1 MRLILR
7 IFKILLIVIV
17 SALLLVSG
25 AAVVLYFTSDT
36 SVPEMNLPEVMPQV
50 KDSAGV
56 KYFGKSY
63 LVKGE
68 GDLWELHM
76 KGDAAE
82 RGLAF
87 GQLCKGLMYE
97 QESAFVNQIKKII
110 PQEKYLNFLKYLTII
125 YNRDLRSNIP
135 EEYLEEIYAASLGCS
150 SEFSYIGDAYDRQL
164 NYHAAHDLGHAMQE
178 YMLVGCSSFAVW
190 DSMSADS
197 SLLVARNFDFWVGDD
212 FARNKLVTF
221 CYPDSGYRFASIG
234 WAGMSGVLSGMNE
247 HGLTVTLNAA
257 KSVPPGASKTPISI
271 IAREILQY
279 ASNIEEAYTIA
290 GRMDAFVS
298 ESILIGSARDGKA
311 AIIEKS
317 PESTVLYSPEG
328 EKIIS
333 TNHFQSAEFLTDRDN
348 REAVAAIEGSHSLY
362 RYKRIEG
369 MLEAKRK
376 LSAVDAAAIL
386 REYRGE
392 ENAEIGLGNEMSV
405 NQFIAHH
412 GVLFSPQRGIMW
424 VSTAPWQLGKMVAYD
439 LSLIFGDSAQKQDAR
454 VPQLDIVADSS
465 AISSFASRVMEF
477 RLLAAEI
484 NAAASE
490 KQPVD
495 ESAIQRLAE
504 LNPDYFYT
512 YLLLGDYY
520 ISAGDEL
527 KALTMFEKSLTK
539 ALPSNNQREAIEKR
553 IKRYRK

>member
-1 MRLILR
+1 MKLIIR
-7 IFKILLIVIV
+7 IFNTVLIVLV
-17 SALLLVSG
+17 SLLLLVSG
-25 AAVVLYFTSDT
+25 AAAVLYFTSDT
-36 SVPEMNLPEVMPQV
+36 SVPEVNIPDIIPSVV
-50 KDSAGV
+50 DSAGASH
-56 KYFGKSY
+56 FGNSY

-97 QESAFVNQIKKII
+97 QESAFVTQIKKII
-110 PQEKYLNFLKYLTII
+110 PKEGYLSFLKYLTII
-125 YNRDLRSNIP
+125 YNRDLRENIP
-135 EEYLEEIYAASLGCS
+135 QEYLEEIYAASKGCS

-190 DSMSADS
+190 DTLSADS

-221 CYPDSGYRFASIG
+221 CYPNKGYRFASVG

-247 HGLTVTLNAA
+247 KGLTVTLNAA

-279 ASNIEEAYTIA
+279 AANIEEAYAIA
-290 GRMDAFVS
+290 QKLDAFVS
-298 ESILIGSARDGKA
+298 ESLLIGSAQDGKA

-317 PESTVLYSPEG
+317 PKSTILYSPEG
-328 EKIIS
+328 DKIIS
-333 TNHFQSAEFLTDRDN
+333 TNHYQSPEFFADEDN
-348 REAVAAIEGSHSLY
+348 KNAVDAIEGSHSQY
-362 RYKRIEG
+362 RYRRIEELIASNRRLVPAG
-369 MLEAKRK
+369 
-376 LSAVDAAAIL
+376 AASVL
-386 REYRGE
+386 REHRGIADA
-392 ENAEIGLGNEMSV
+392 NLGLGNEMSL

-412 GVLFSPQRGIMW
+412 GVVFSPAKRVMW

-439 LSLIFGDSAQKQDAR
+439 LNKIFGERGENSAR
-454 VPQLDIVADSS
+454 VPELDIPADSA
-465 AISSFASRVMEF
+465 AISKFAAKVMEY
-477 RLLAAEI
+477 RLLASEIDREVSNRGEVSEQEAE
-484 NAAASE
+484 
-490 KQPVD
+490 
-495 ESAIQRLAE
+495 RLIE

-512 YLLLGDYY
+512 YKLLGDYY
-520 ISAGDEL
+520 ASAGKES
-527 KALTMFEKSLTK
+527 KAITMFEKALTK
-539 ALPSNNQREAIEKR
+539 ALPSPGERESLEKR
-553 IKRYRK
+553 IKKYRK

>member
-1 MRLILR
+1 MKLIIR
-7 IFKILLIVIV
+7 IFNTVLIVLV
-17 SALLLVSG
+17 SLLLLVSG
-25 AAVVLYFTSDT
+25 AAAVLYFTSDT
-36 SVPEMNLPEVMPQV
+36 SVPEVNIPDKIPSVV
-50 KDSAGV
+50 DSAGISH
-56 KYFGKSY
+56 FGNSY

-110 PQEKYLNFLKYLTII
+110 PKEGYLSFLKYLTII
-125 YNRDLRSNIP
+125 YNRDLRENIP
-135 EEYLEEIYAASLGCS
+135 QEYLEEIYAASKGCS

-190 DSMSADS
+190 DTLSADS
-197 SLLVARNFDFWVGDD
+197 SLLVARNFDFWVGDN

-221 CYPDSGYRFASIG
+221 CYPSKGYRFASVG

-247 HGLTVTLNAA
+247 KGLTVTINAA

-279 ASNIEEAYTIA
+279 AANIGEAYTIA
-290 GRMDAFVS
+290 QKLDAFVS
-298 ESILIGSARDGKA
+298 ESLLIGSAEDGKA

-317 PESTVLYSPEG
+317 PKSTILYSPEG
-328 EKIIS
+328 NKIIS
-333 TNHFQSAEFLTDRDN
+333 TNHYQSPEFFADEDN
-348 REAVAAIEGSHSLY
+348 KDAIDAIEGSHSLY
-362 RYKRIEG
+362 RYRRIEE
-369 MLEAKRK
+369 LIASKQR
-376 LSAVDAAAIL
+376 LNSFAAASIL
-386 REYRGE
+386 REHRGIADA
-392 ENAEIGLGNEMSV
+392 NLGLGNEMSV

-412 GVLFSPQRGIMW
+412 GVVFSPAKRVMW

-439 LSLIFGDSAQKQDAR
+439 LNKIFGERGENSAR
-454 VPQLDIVADSS
+454 VPELDIPADSA
-465 AISSFASRVMEF
+465 AISMYAAKVMEF
-477 RLLAAEI
+477 RLLASEIESEMSNRGEVNESEAE
-484 NAAASE
+484 
-490 KQPVD
+490 
-495 ESAIQRLAE
+495 RLIE

-512 YLLLGDYY
+512 YKLLGDYY
-520 ISAGDEL
+520 ASAGNKS
-527 KALTMFEKSLTK
+527 KAITMFEKALTK
-539 ALPSNNQREAIEKR
+539 ALPSPGERESLERR
-553 IKRYRK
+553 IKKYRK

>member
-1 MRLILR
+1 MKLIIR
-7 IFKILLIVIV
+7 IFNTVLIVLV
-17 SALLLVSG
+17 SLLLLVSG
-25 AAVVLYFTSDT
+25 AAAVLYFTSDT
-36 SVPEMNLPEVMPQV
+36 SVPEVNIPDKIPSVV
-50 KDSAGV
+50 DSAGISH
-56 KYFGKSY
+56 FGNSY

-110 PQEKYLNFLKYLTII
+110 PKEGYLSFLKYLTII
-125 YNRDLRSNIP
+125 YNRDLRENIP
-135 EEYLEEIYAASLGCS
+135 QEYLEEIYAASKGCS

-190 DSMSADS
+190 DTLSADS
-197 SLLVARNFDFWVGDD
+197 SLLVARNFDFWVGDN

-221 CYPDSGYRFASIG
+221 CYPSKGYRFASVG

-247 HGLTVTLNAA
+247 KGLTVTINAA

-279 ASNIEEAYTIA
+279 AANIGEAYTIA
-290 GRMDAFVS
+290 QKLDAFVS
-298 ESILIGSARDGKA
+298 ESLLIGSAEDGKA

-317 PESTVLYSPEG
+317 PKSTILYSPEG
-328 EKIIS
+328 NKIIS
-333 TNHFQSAEFLTDRDN
+333 TNHYQSPEFFADEDN
-348 REAVAAIEGSHSLY
+348 KDAIDAIEGSHSLY
-362 RYKRIEG
+362 RYRRIEE
-369 MLEAKRK
+369 LIASKQR
-376 LSAVDAAAIL
+376 LNSFAAASIL
-386 REYRGE
+386 REHRGIADA
-392 ENAEIGLGNEMSV
+392 NLGLGNEMSV

-412 GVLFSPQRGIMW
+412 GVVFSPAKRVMW

-439 LSLIFGDSAQKQDAR
+439 LNKIFGERGENSARVSELDIHADSA
-454 VPQLDIVADSS
+454 
-465 AISSFASRVMEF
+465 AISMYAAKVMEF
-477 RLLAAEI
+477 RLLASEIESEMSNRGEVNESEAE
-484 NAAASE
+484 
-490 KQPVD
+490 
-495 ESAIQRLAE
+495 RLIE

-512 YLLLGDYY
+512 YKLLGDYY
-520 ISAGDEL
+520 ASAGNKS
-527 KALTMFEKSLTK
+527 KAITMFEKALTK
-539 ALPSNNQREAIEKR
+539 ALPSPGERESLERR
-553 IKRYRK
+553 IKKYRK